1 MTFDT
6 DISTTH
12 GVSDNEEL
20 EEEEAKGNK
29 SEGSPPVQRRGG
41 RPRKG
46 WEVTR
51 KEENMEE
58 FIQRVA
64 EGGGTGSSA
73 AFQCRECGA
82 TFPRRWSILMHGRV
96 HTKVGKLS
104 TLYFYTRFL
113 YFFPVS

>member
-1 MTFDT
+1 MARLEDTFDT

-12 GVSDNEEL
+12 GVSDNDEL
-20 EEEEAKGNK
+20 EEEEATGNNN
-29 SEGSPPVQRRGG
+29 ERSPPAQRRGG

-51 KEENMEE
+51 KDENMEE

-64 EGGGTGSSA
+64 EGGSA

-82 TFPRRWSILMHGRV
+82 TFPRRWSILMHVRV
-96 HTKVGKLS
+96 HTKV
-104 TLYFYTRFL
+104 
-113 YFFPVS
+113 